1 MVKSIFKSLLWILI
15 LAVLSIFILFGHLL
29 PPIAEP
35 VIIEKIRSITGIE
48 SFNLNVETI
57 GLSGVGA
64 GDITTGES
72 ISVDSIFCSYSPA
85 SLMEKRIDR
94 LTISG
99 LEVTG
104 VVKDSSFVFTDF
116 SSAEQIIDT
125 DKKSAQEKSEVKK
138 EPQTKDETNIKDIL
152 ALLYLL
158 PPVIQ
163 INNSCFT
170 LNDKSGNSTF
180 TLPFSLTCKI
190 ENSAD
195 KQTPTVINLLL
206 KPVVFGQKIQISMQ
220 AQLLNSG
227 RLQNQSK
234 TLQNTSENNKKRNKE
249 LQFEDIFQSISI
261 KAGNISWS
269 SLQPLIVVL
278 APDAG
283 VRLAGSSD
291 INVSM
296 SGDISNWKIELPH
309 IGMAKPIKGEID
321 NVVVNLTTNIFTQ
334 LIKNLSNKSKAQ
346 SSNGKAESSQVSAK
360 GSFEFKMDNISAV
373 EMAYDINMNDSQ
385 KWSILFKGEQKEKK
399 KPFLIGAGK
408 EAVAAKESV
417 KLNSPMFE
425 INLNGDG
432 SSFNGKLTAAVS
444 SLIYEPQNVKIGKI
458 DASLPFNYKGSA
470 KLFSLDG
477 KLNITGLASVPV
489 KSKVQLLKDN
499 MVKADLSY
507 KLNPIKLNPN
517 LIKKFYTDQK
527 ILSGMDFNADITA
540 DGDILFAGDQL
551 THTIKIDLDN
561 GSFSIPE
568 KKIDI
573 SGINTSLSFNGFS
586 DIKALPAQMLA
597 IDKINIKD
605 LRLSDAQVR
614 YTIES
619 TPKSAVLIENASF
632 NWCDGKVIS
641 ESMRFSSGQDA
652 YQVSLFC
659 DRLKLSSILKEVG
672 AFNAEGEGTL
682 NGRIPVSIKNGDIN
696 FDNGFL
702 YSTPGKGGTIKV
714 YGTDKLTAG
723 IPEGTPQFNQ
733 LDLAKEALKSYK
745 YDWARLGFDTKGDQ
759 LLVKMEF
766 EGKPENALPFVY
778 KKELGSFVRVG
789 ADNPGSNFQGIH
801 IDVNLQL
808 PFNRVLKF
816 GNEFNN
822 LFK

>member
-1 MVKSIFKSLLWILI
+1 MVKTIFKSLLWILI
-15 LAVLSIFILFGHLL
+15 LAVLSILILFGHLL
-29 PPIAEP
+29 PPIAEQ

-57 GLSGVGA
+57 GLSGVGV

-85 SLMEKRIDR
+85 SLIEKRIDR

-116 SSAEQIIDT
+116 PSAEQIT
-125 DKKSAQEKSEVKK
+125 DKESAEKKSELIK
-138 EPQTKDETNIKDIL
+138 EPPAKDETNIKDIL

-190 ENSAD
+190 ENSGD
-195 KQTPTVINLLL
+195 KQKPSVINLLL
-206 KPVVFGQKIQISMQ
+206 KPIVFGQKIQISMQ
-220 AQLLNSG
+220 AELINSW
-227 RLQNQSK
+227 RLQNQSN
-234 TLQNTSENNKKRNKE
+234 TLQNPSENNKKRNKE

-269 SLQPLIVVL
+269 SLQPLIAVV

-283 VRLAGSSD
+283 VRLTGSSD

-296 SGDISNWKIELPH
+296 SGGISNWKIELPH
-309 IGMAKPIKGEID
+309 IGMAKPIKGEIE
-321 NVVVNLTTNIFTQ
+321 NVVANLTTNIFTQ
-334 LIKNLSNKSKAQ
+334 LIKNLSDKSNAQ
-346 SSNGKAESSQVSAK
+346 SSNGKAQSPQVSAK
-360 GSFEFKMDNISAV
+360 GSFEFKMDNISAAK
-373 EMAYDINMNDSQ
+373 MAYDINMNGSQ

-444 SLIYEPQNVKIGKI
+444 SLIYEPQNVKISKI
-458 DASLPFNYKGSA
+458 DASLPFNYKGST

-489 KSKVQLLKDN
+489 KSKVQLLKDSV
-499 MVKADLSY
+499 VKADLSY

-540 DGDILFAGDQL
+540 DGDIIFAGDQL

-561 GSFSIPE
+561 GNFSILE

-586 DIKALPAQMLA
+586 DIKALPAQMLS

-641 ESMRFSSGQDA
+641 ESMRFSSGQDT

-659 DRLKLSSILKEVG
+659 DRLKLSSILQEVG

-682 NGRIPVSIKNGDIN
+682 NGRIPVSIKNGDIS

-778 KKELGSFVRVG
+778 KKELGSFVRVN
-789 ADNPGSNFQGIH
+789 ADNPGSNFQGIN
-801 IDVNLQL
+801 INVNLQL

-816 GNEFNN
+816 GNELNN